1 MPEGR
6 LQGLGVL
13 VTRPRAQ
20 AGELAAAIEQEGGHA
35 ILFPVIE
42 IAPLDADRVAAE
54 AAAQPPPDVTIF
66 VSRNAVEHGIGYTGD
81 GKIAVIGPAT
91 AEAVAAAGRKVDIQ
105 PGSGFDSEHLLGE
118 NSLAEVRGK
127 QVRIIRGTS
136 GRGLLAEELAARGA
150 EVHYLEVYERRRPVL
165 SAGELDEL
173 EARWER
179 GDIHYVIAMSVQSFE
194 NLVALL
200 PPGCA
205 DRLVLTPLVT
215 PADRVI
221 KEVNN
226 RYPESRPILAA
237 GPQARDMV
245 QAIIAH
251 HLSDTGTAQ

>member
-6 LQGLGVL
+6 LQGVGVL

-20 AGELAAAIEQEGGHA
+20 AGELIAAIEQEGGRA
-35 ILFPVIE
+35 IPFPVIE
-42 IAPLDADRVAAE
+42 IAPLDTARVAA
-54 AAAQPPPDVTIF
+54 AAASLPEPDVTIF

-81 GKIAVIGPAT
+81 SRIAVIGPAT
-91 AEAVAAAGRKVDIQ
+91 AEAVEAAGRKVDIQ
-105 PGSGFDSEHLLGE
+105 PDGGFDSEHLLGE
-118 NSLAEVRGK
+118 ASLAEVRGK

-150 EVHYLEVYERRRPVL
+150 DVHYLEVYERRRPQV
-165 SAGELDEL
+165 SDAALDEL
-173 EARWER
+173 ESQWAR
-179 GDIHYVIAMSVQSFE
+179 GDINYVVAMSVQSFD

-200 PPGCA
+200 PDA
-205 DRLVLTPLVT
+205 SAERFVLTRLVT

-221 KEVNN
+221 KEVLN

-245 QAIIAH
+245 EAIIAH